1 MIYTVT
7 FNPALDYVVFLDNL
21 KLGDVNRSTRESIF
35 YGGKGINVST
45 ILNTL
50 GLETTALGFVA
61 GFTGKAIEDDLHDA
75 DGKLGR
81 KTLSTAAS
89 IGGQWGGAA
98 LGAKLGAM
106 LGTATTIYAPVA
118 VPILSLVGGAV
129 GAFAGDALAK
139 WVVDIT
145 YVGE

>member
-1 MIYTVT
+1 MEKVI
-7 FNPALDYVVFLDNL
+7 
-21 KLGDVNRSTRESIF
+21 RI
-35 YGGKGINVST
+35 GGKILLVCGIV
-45 ILNTL
+45 LDA
-50 GLETTALGFVA
+50 LEP
-61 GFTGKAIEDDLHDA
+61 GKAIEDDLHDA
-75 DGKLGR
+75 DEKLGR
-81 KTLSTAAS
+81 KTLSTAVS

-118 VPILSLVGGAV
+118 VTILSLVGGAV